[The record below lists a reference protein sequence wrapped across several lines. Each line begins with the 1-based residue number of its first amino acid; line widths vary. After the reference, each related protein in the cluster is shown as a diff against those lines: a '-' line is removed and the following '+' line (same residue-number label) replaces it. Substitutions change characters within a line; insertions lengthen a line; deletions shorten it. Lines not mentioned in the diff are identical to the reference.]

1 VKVTFLGISG
11 GVQSPESG
19 NVSFFVTEGKT
30 SLLAEVSGNPAGELT
45 ACGVDPAELDA
56 VLLSHAHVDHI
67 YALPSLLHNMWLLKR
82 SGPLK
87 IFANAPTLE
96 TARTL
101 CAVFGLE
108 QKLGMFRVDWIVF
121 PKQAMALG
129 PFILETFPT
138 VHGAST
144 LGFVFSAGG
153 KKLAYFADTAPLAD
167 RPSSAIG
174 ADAVIHE
181 AGGVEA
187 GESALN
193 VQGHCSGR
201 QAAIAAG
208 KISLTDQDPPALFL
222 CHLPPD
228 PEKRTAILAEARF
241 LHPGRTIIPNLFSP
255 YTI

>member
-1 VKVTFLGISG
+1 MKVTFLGISG

-30 SLLAEVSGNPAGELT
+30 SVLAEVSGNPAGELT
-45 ACGVDPAELDA
+45 ACGVDPAELAA

-82 SGPLK
+82 SRPLP
-87 IFANAPTLE
+87 IFANVPTLE

-108 QKLGMFRVDWIVF
+108 KKPGMFRVEWIVF
-121 PKQAMALG
+121 PKQAMELG

-138 VHGAST
+138 VHGVPT
-144 LGFVFSAGG
+144 GGFVLSAGG
-153 KKLAYFADTAPLAD
+153 RKLAYFADTAPLAD
-167 RPSSAIG
+167 RPPSAVG
-174 ADAVIHE
+174 ANAVIHE

-193 VQGHCSGR
+193 AQGHCSGR
-201 QAAIAAG
+201 QAALAAG
-208 KISLTDQDPPALFL
+208 KISLPDQDPLTLFL

-228 PEKRTAILAEARF
+228 PDKRAAILAEARF
-241 LHPGRTIIPNLFSP
+241 LHPGRTMIPNLFSP
-255 YTI
+255 YKI